1 MFAVPRCSRVNDA
14 GKADRRTSGGGLGHG
29 SHSKMS
35 ASSQQTSAA
44 AGEIVTSAEQLR
56 QTAEELQRLVSE
68 FKLTA

>member
-1 MFAVPRCSRVNDA
+1 
-14 GKADRRTSGGGLGHG
+14 
-29 SHSKMS
+29 MS

-56 QTAEELQRLVSE
+56 QTAEELQRLVAE